1 MSDEILSRIQSEVDA
16 QDGTDVDAPDLTS
29 TEWAKV
35 KATTG
40 AGFGS
45 RVTIKWRG
53 ELSGIYDHGY
63 LTCVPGQH
71 DDWDLIGIVHIPRP
85 WVEKERPIP
94 EWHSLY
100 ALCRNKLVEAIVIG
114 EPR

>member
-1 MSDEILSRIQSEVDA
+1 MSDILTRLQTEVHA
-16 QDGTDVDAPDLTS
+16 QDGTDVNAEDLT
-29 TEWAKV
+29 TAEWAKV
-35 KATTG
+35 KAVAG
-40 AGFGS
+40 AGYGS
-45 RVTIKWRG
+45 PVTIRWRG
-53 ELSGIYDHGY
+53 ELRGIEDHGY

-114 EPR
+114 DPR